1 MFFVAP
7 ALFHAYGISL
17 FLRGREAGALEK
29 HKMHHRLYTSL
40 QFPNRS
46 FSLKEW
52 RQTPINFSSE

>member
-40 QFPNRS
+40 QFPQ
-46 FSLKEW
+46 SL
-52 RQTPINFSSE
+52 F